1 MWAEFK
7 EKPFEN
13 AFLAELARHTNIQF
27 SPDQTDEGI
36 LGFDGAFF
44 LPLPKMHLVFPYVR
58 FRRWRH
64 FVGMTASDIDSFG
77 AKLDARLPTFN
88 LNLFVQYK
96 RPEWLKQSNATE
108 WPSWS
113 HPYFRYTI
121 EPKQQGLLEKIAS
134 TAAGRA
140 AVLYAAAAFWKSSD
154 LFAFGLANDII
165 PNSHL
170 ASAEMLTGH
179 QRMTYAGP
187 GSFGI
192 AHSEPENVE
201 GPSLE
206 TILAAGERNEALPF
220 TKHMKTTAGLI
231 ERALGD
237 DSDDYQLLQAARAAM
252 LGGDIGDVMPR
263 GRGSWIDAL
272 VSIAAFTQ
280 AFDIRVVAVG

>member
-27 SPDQTDEGI
+27 SPDQTDEGL

-44 LPLPKMHLVFPYVR
+44 LPLPKMHLFFPYVR

-64 FVGMTASDIDSFG
+64 LVGMTASEIDSFG
-77 AKLDARLPTFN
+77 AVLDARLPPFN

-108 WPSWS
+108 WSSWG

-121 EPKQQGLLEKIAS
+121 EPKQQGLLEKIAN

-140 AVLYAAAAFWKSSD
+140 AVIYAAAAFWKSSD
-154 LFAFGLANDII
+154 LFALGLTNEII
-165 PNSHL
+165 SNSNL
-170 ASAEMLTGH
+170 ASAELLSGH
-179 QRMTYAGP
+179 QRLTYAAA

-201 GPSLE
+201 GPSLA
-206 TILAAGERNEALPF
+206 TILAGGESNERLPF
-220 TKHMKTTAGLI
+220 TKHMKMTAGLI
-231 ERALGD
+231 DRTLGD
-237 DSDDYQLLQAARAAM
+237 DSGDYQLLQAARAAM
-252 LGGDIGDVMPR
+252 LGGELGDVFPR
-263 GRGSWIDAL
+263 DQGSWIDAL
-272 VSIAAFTQ
+272 ISIAAFTQ
-280 AFDIRVVAVG
+280 AFDIRIVAVG